1 MNFVTGLLQTFV
13 LAYLYTMRMDED
25 FVVEGLIHNGV
36 VGFRRTAGLRI
47 DQEKPVQNSP
57 ETLEQ
62 RRRRVRFHQKR
73 IRREMGCA
81 G

>member
-1 MNFVTGLLQTFV
+1 M
-13 LAYLYTMRMDED
+13 AMDDD
-25 FVVEGLIHNGV
+25 FVVEDLIQNGV
-36 VGFRRTAGLRI
+36 VRFRRTADLRI
-47 DQEKPVQNSP
+47 DQEKAVQNSP